1 MDIYNIF
8 HKITPAILFDLHQ
21 EIDRPVKNE
30 HLRQKTLFQFSH
42 CELSIYLWQHPSITS
57 LWRIYLTIDTILWV
71 LA

>member
-8 HKITPAILFDLHQ
+8 HKITPEILFDLHQ

-30 HLRQKTLFQFSH
+30 HLRQKRLFQFSH

-57 LWRIYLTIDTILWV
+57 L
-71 LA
+71 